1 MINTTNKRCSNSHI
15 VYAGST
21 RGMGVMMLHGRKSH
35 ASSYRGGYSSLLTHC
50 HQAWQIFFF
59 FISLQYRFLW
69 ILSLFL
75 SAGRKFIV
83 KNNNKTKHE
92 WSQSL
97 GYQLSGSGVIYT
109 YECVLPQWLEM
120 LDHGEDGSVPVRT
133 PPLASIY
140 NDDTCRW
147 HRVISATSASL
158 SFSSKT
164 YFIIH
169 WLTKT

>member
-1 MINTTNKRCSNSHI
+1 
-15 VYAGST
+15 
-21 RGMGVMMLHGRKSH
+21 MLK
-35 ASSYRGGYSSLLTHC
+35 LTHC
-50 HQAWQIFFF
+50 VCWEHKGNGGYDVAWQKISCFILQRWLLFTLNPLSPSLANLFFF